1 MINLKKIPNFLTFSR
16 LFLCPIWLILF
27 YYNYYYCLVIVITY
41 SAFSDYF
48 DGFLARKFNCETLI
62 GKTLD
67 PIADKIFTCTVLLT
81 FVSDTRV
88 NFIIATIIIIREI
101 VISGLR
107 EALANYSQSKILN
120 VTFLSKIKTASQFIA
135 IFILTLMPLSI
146 EYSLK
151 IYQIGTL
158 ILYISTILTIYTG
171 YNYVI
176 KSIITLKN
184 IEKEKNAN

>member
-1 MINLKKIPNFLTFSR
+1 MINIKNIPNFLTFSR
-16 LFLCPIWLILF
+16 LLLCPIWLVLF
-27 YYNYYYCLVIVITY
+27 YYNYHYCLLITVLY
-41 SAFSDYF
+41 SALSDYL
-48 DGFLARKFNCETLI
+48 DGFLARKFNCESLI

-81 FVSDTRV
+81 FVSDGRI

-107 EALANYSQSKILN
+107 EALANYNKSKILD
-120 VTFLSKIKTASQFIA
+120 VTFLSKIKTSSQFAA
-135 IFILTLMPLSI
+135 IFILTLMPLSL

-151 IYQIGTL
+151 ISQIGTL
-158 ILYISTILTIYTG
+158 FLYISAILTIYTG
-171 YNYVI
+171 YNYAI
-176 KSIITLKN
+176 KSIIALKN

>member
-1 MINLKKIPNFLTFSR
+1 MINLKTIPNFLTFSR
-16 LFLCPIWLILF
+16 LFLCPIWLTLF
-27 YYNYYYCLVIVITY
+27 YYNYYYCLVIVIIY

-107 EALANYSQSKILN
+107 EALANYNQSKILN

-158 ILYISTILTIYTG
+158 VLYISTILTIYTG

>member
-1 MINLKKIPNFLTFSR
+1 MINLKTIPNFLTFSR

-184 IEKEKNAN
+184 I

>member
-1 MINLKKIPNFLTFSR
+1 MINLKTIPNFLTFSR

-27 YYNYYYCLVIVITY
+27 YYNYYYCLAIVIIY

>member
-1 MINLKKIPNFLTFSR
+1 MINLKTIPNFLTFSR

-27 YYNYYYCLVIVITY
+27 YYNYYYCLVIVIIY

>member
-27 YYNYYYCLVIVITY
+27 YYNYYYCLVIVIIY
-41 SAFSDYF
+41 SAISDYF

-88 NFIIATIIIIREI
+88 NFIIASIIIIREI

>member
-1 MINLKKIPNFLTFSR
+1 MINLKTIPNFLTFSR

-120 VTFLSKIKTASQFIA
+120 VTFLSKIKTASQFMA

>member
-1 MINLKKIPNFLTFSR
+1 MINLKTIPNFLTFSR

-27 YYNYYYCLVIVITY
+27 YYNYYYCLVIVIIY

-107 EALANYSQSKILN
+107 EALANYNQSKILK

>member
-1 MINLKKIPNFLTFSR
+1 MINTKSIPNFLTFSR
-16 LFLCPIWLILF
+16 LLLCPVWLILF
-27 YYNYYYCLVIVITY
+27 YYNYYYCLLIIIIY

-81 FVSDTRV
+81 FVSDGRV
-88 NFIIATIIIIREI
+88 NFIIATLIIIREI

-107 EALANYSQSKILN
+107 ETLANYNKSKILN
-120 VTFLSKIKTASQFIA
+120 VTFLSKIKTTSQFIA
-135 IFILTLMPLSI
+135 IFILTLMPLSL

-151 IYQIGTL
+151 MHQIGSL
-158 ILYISTILTIYTG
+158 FLYISAILTIYTG

-176 KSIITLKN
+176 KSINTLNK
-184 IEKEKNAN
+184 IEKE

>member
-1 MINLKKIPNFLTFSR
+1 MINLKTIPNFLTFSR

-27 YYNYYYCLVIVITY
+27 YYNYYYCLVIVIIY

-146 EYSLK
+146 EYSSK

-158 ILYISTILTIYTG
+158 FLYISTILTIYTG

>member
-1 MINLKKIPNFLTFSR
+1 MINLKTIPNFLTFSR